1 MISHTRPWT
10 VVLTSRVV
18 REALKLNQ
26 FARPLSFVETELGVL
41 GMLEELDEGVH
52 RGSIDDREDE
62 AIVLDFTS
70 RTFDGAGPTTSYEG
84 GASKGV
90 GSAGGGS
97 LSTTM
102 GVARLAMEDRD
113 SQIISFLERGCRPC

>member
-1 MISHTRPWT
+1 MTMIG
-10 VVLTSRVV
+10 SRL
-18 REALKLNQ
+18 RMP
-26 FARPLSFVETELGVL
+26 RRSS
-41 GMLEELDEGVH
+41 
-52 RGSIDDREDE
+52 SIDDREDE